1 MVFRNQHLI
10 WVLKGKA
17 EKGIETAENKG
28 STYMLDAVDKHLL
41 SELVKNGRISF
52 QELAKKVNIPVNE
65 VGTRIQR
72 MVQDRTIQKFTVV
85 PSPVLFGAKDAVIFF
100 RASSPLNQGRINSLG
115 VHPTV
120 EFISIGGNIEGFAL
134 IHYRTISELYSV
146 VRYFQKVGR
155 FDDIKAY
162 QVQPL
167 QAQEEPS
174 KDVYALHD
182 IDWVILIYLRNEGRL
197 SLRDLSTRT
206 NIAVETLVERLE
218 YMRKNRLIQEI
229 VHVNPAKTAKESWTL
244 FSLKL
249 TIYTSATFDE
259 LTRELESHF
268 LWKTSCW
275 KVEEKPILLLGFLCS
290 SFDEIEK
297 IQSSLSEA
305 AGLIS
310 VEKII
315 GGVTYYFSDFRDEHL
330 EERRTADWFRPERWV
345 KD

>member
-1 MVFRNQHLI
+1 
-10 WVLKGKA
+10 
-17 EKGIETAENKG
+17 
-28 STYMLDAVDKHLL
+28 MLDAVDKRLL
-41 SELVKNGRISF
+41 SELVNNARISF
-52 QELAKKVNIPVNE
+52 HEIAETVNIPVNE

-72 MVQDRTIQKFTVV
+72 MVQDRVIQKFTVV
-85 PSPVLFGAKDAVIFF
+85 PSPVLFGAKDAIIFF
-100 RASSPLNQGRINSLG
+100 RANTPFDQQRINSLG

-120 EFISIGGNIEGFAL
+120 EFISIGGNVEGFAL

-146 VRYFQKVGR
+146 VRYFQKVGK
-155 FDDIKAY
+155 FNDIKAY

-167 QAQEEPS
+167 RAQEEPA
-174 KDVYALHD
+174 KDFYALHD

-197 SLRDLSTRT
+197 SLRDLSIRT

-218 YMRKNRLIQEI
+218 YMRKNRLIQET
-229 VHVNPAKTAKESWTL
+229 VHINPAKTVKESWTL

-259 LTRELESHF
+259 LICELKSHF
-268 LWKTSCW
+268 LWNASCW
-275 KVEEKPILLLGFLCS
+275 KVKEKPILLLGFICS
-290 SFDEIEK
+290 SFDEVEK

-310 VEKII
+310 VEKIM
-315 GGVTYYFSDFRDEHL
+315 GGMTYYFSDFRDEHL
-330 EERRTADWFRPERWV
+330 EERRKADWFRPERWV

>member
-1 MVFRNQHLI
+1 MDRI
-10 WVLKGKA
+10 
-17 EKGIETAENKG
+17 
-28 STYMLDAVDKHLL
+28 DKSLL
-41 SELVKNGRISF
+41 SKMVKNCRVSF
-52 QELAKKVNIPVNE
+52 ADLVQEVGIPIDE

-72 MVQDRTIQKFTVV
+72 LVNDRTILKFTVV
-85 PSPVLFGAKDAVIFF
+85 PSTALFGAKDAVIFF
-100 RASSPLNQGRINSLG
+100 RASEREPLDQQRINSIG

-120 EFISIGGNIEGFAL
+120 EFISIGGNMEGFAL

-155 FDDIKAY
+155 FEDIKAY
-162 QVQPL
+162 QVESLWPH
-167 QAQEEPS
+167 EEPAR
-174 KDVYALHD
+174 DVYALHD
-182 IDWVILIYLRNEGRL
+182 IDWLILIHLREEGRL
-197 SLRDLSTRT
+197 SLGDLSTRT

-218 YMRKNRLIQEI
+218 YMRKNRLIQETVYI
-229 VHVNPAKTAKESWTL
+229 NPAKTAKESWTL

-249 TIYTSATFDE
+249 TIYTQATFTE

-268 LWKTSCW
+268 LWDTSCW

-290 SFDEIEK
+290 SFDEVEK

-310 VEKII
+310 VEKVS
-315 GGVTYYFSDFRDEHL
+315 GGVTYYFSDFRDEYL
-330 EERRTADWFRPERWV
+330 EERRTADWFQPERWV